1 MSLAARLCTASISFF
16 CVLVRDSHDP
26 EEYSSTG
33 RTICLQAAHLI
44 LSGIDGNI
52 PPNKTECTVF
62 FVSDVINVVF
72 PGCGCGTRKVTAA
85 SSDSAL
91 LTATLCTLSVRKAS
105 KGDFKIY

>member
-44 LSGIDGNI
+44 LSRIDGNI
-52 PPNKTECTVF
+52 PQNKTKFTVS
-62 FVSDVINVVF
+62 FVSDVIDVVL

-85 SSDSAL
+85 SSDSTP
-91 LTATLCTLSVRKAS
+91 LTALYFV
-105 KGDFKIY
+105 G